1 MCIAIGSIWK
11 ARFEAERPERA
22 FDLTSASTSSPS
34 LVRPLLEWVPM
45 TAKERVAAFLPAD
58 YARGPL
64 IDLRLGPEELK
75 PSGPTCVRPF
85 ATPLDMGL
93 ARSV

>member
-1 MCIAIGSIWK
+1 
-11 ARFEAERPERA
+11 
-22 FDLTSASTSSPS
+22 
-34 LVRPLLEWVPM
+34 M